1 MPFLFRLTAFQR
13 GYFVGAVT
21 GVTVAFLL
29 RTLAGESICL

>member
-1 MPFLFRLTAFQR
+1 MSVFVRLSAFQR
-13 GYFVGAVT
+13 GYFVGAIT